1 MSRPLDVFRLE
12 ADSKG
17 AFDRFT
23 SFSVTNDM
31 TAPSEAAS
39 ECGDDRTF
47 PALED
52 FVALGSVYRA
62 FLNNRLML
70 TGRVEVNDVPNDANG
85 GSSVRFTV
93 RTKLADAMFATARAD
108 ARVHQVSLKEW
119 ILTLY
124 KPLGYAEGDFVF
136 RANVA
141 RDLITG
147 KAAKNTSEKL
157 VDPEAIKEDAAK
169 VQPPEPIF
177 QAVDRHLRRF
187 GLMHWDAPDGKIVV
201 GAPNDAQDP
210 LYRFRLFRGPAG
222 QQNNVLSLGHGINFS
237 DVPSGV
243 VVAGSGAKAAEGF
256 IRARVIE
263 QAIDADVTNA
273 GFVRPV
279 TILAEQVRTS
289 SLARAAAQRELS
301 ARSMRK
307 NTFDTVADGASHWDG
322 TSLINYAPDTTA
334 EVLCDTV
341 GGAMGVYYLH
351 RTQVSVDPTE
361 GYKSQLT
368 MVKRGIWKLS

>member
-1 MSRPLDVFRLE
+1 MSRPLDDLRVE
-12 ADSKG
+12 ADGVG

-23 SFSVTNDM
+23 TFSVTNDM
-31 TAPSEAAS
+31 TAPSEAAL

-47 PALED
+47 KALED
-52 FVALGSVYRA
+52 FISLGRKYSV
-62 FLNNRLML
+62 FLNNRQML
-70 TGRVEVNDVPNDANG
+70 TGRVEVNDIPNDANG
-85 GSSVRFTV
+85 GASVRFTV

-108 ARVHQVSLKEW
+108 AKVHNVSLKEW
-119 ILTLY
+119 ILALY
-124 KPLGYAEGDFVF
+124 KPLGYTEADFVF
-136 RANVA
+136 RADVS

-147 KAAKNTSEKL
+147 KSTRGGKTNL
-157 VDPEAIKEDAAK
+157 PDPETIKEDAAK

-187 GLMHWDAPDGKIVV
+187 GLMHWDAPDGRIVV
-201 GAPNDAQDP
+201 GAPDDEQEP
-210 LYRFRLFRGPAG
+210 LYRFRLFTGPAA

-256 IRARVIE
+256 IRAKVIE

-273 GFVRPV
+273 GFIRPV
-279 TILAEQVRTS
+279 TILAEQVRSS

-307 NTFDTVADGASHWDG
+307 NTFDTTADGLSHWDG
-322 TSLINYAPDTTA
+322 SGLINYAPDTVG
-334 EVLCDTV
+334 EVFSDAV
-341 GGAMGVYYLH
+341 GGSMGAYYLH
-351 RTQVSVDPTE
+351 RTQVSRDPTE
-361 GYKSQLT
+361 GDKAMIT
-368 MVKRGIWKLS
+368 MVKKGIWRLQ